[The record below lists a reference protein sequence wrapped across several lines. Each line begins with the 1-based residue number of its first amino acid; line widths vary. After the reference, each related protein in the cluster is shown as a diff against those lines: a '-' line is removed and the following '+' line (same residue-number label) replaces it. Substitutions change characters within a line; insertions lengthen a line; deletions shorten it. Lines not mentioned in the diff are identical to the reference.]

1 VFVLIAYYLS
11 LGFRSLRK
19 APILTALMVMS
30 IAFGVAAS
38 MTTYA
43 VFRAMSGDPIPWKSS
58 KLFFPQLDIW
68 GPESRSGGQPYQDLP
83 DTLTYIDATALM
95 RRHGNISQSA
105 LYPIA
110 PTVYPDDATKKSFSV
125 TGHAVYTDFFN
136 IVDAPFLYGS
146 GWSAEDDQNHA
157 LLAVINSTLNQRLFG
172 GSNSVGKDIR
182 LNDRTYRIVGVL
194 NDWHPQPKFYDLA
207 MSSAFGAADD
217 VFVPFTAAIDQQMPT
232 NGGFSCGKSLPAPG
246 FAGVLNST
254 CTWIAYMVELDSA
267 SQVESYRHFLE
278 NYMRDQQHAGRFGWP
293 PNYHLRNLPAWMD
306 LEQVVP
312 PETKMSV
319 VVASCFLIVCMV
331 NAIGLLLAKFLRRSN
346 EIGVRRA
353 LGATRGAIA
362 LQFGAEAA
370 TVGIAGGVI
379 GLLFTWAGVAWMNHI
394 LPAEVAVLTRIDV
407 SLLAQTLL
415 LAIVAAILAG
425 MYPILRASQVRPAMQ
440 LKID

>member
-1 VFVLIAYYLS
+1 LIAYYLS

-19 APILTALMVMS
+19 SPILTALMVMS

-58 KLFFPQLDIW
+58 KLFFPQLDTW
-68 GPESRSGGQPYQDLP
+68 GPASRSGGQPYQELP
-83 DTLTYIDATALM
+83 DVLTYIDGTALM
-95 RRHGNISQSA
+95 RRHGNIPQTA
-105 LYPIA
+105 MYPIA
-110 PTVYPDDATKKSFSV
+110 PTVHPDDPTKKSISV
-125 TGHAVYTDFFN
+125 LGHAVYTDFFS

-146 GWSAEDDQNHA
+146 GWSAQDDKNHA
-157 LLAVINSTLNQRLFG
+157 QLAVINSTLNQRLFG
-172 GSNSVGKDIR
+172 GGNSVGKDIR
-182 LNDRTYRIVGVL
+182 LNDRTYRVVGVL

-207 MSSAFGAADD
+207 NSSAFGAADD

-232 NGGFSCGKSLPAPG
+232 NGGFACGAALPAPG
-246 FAGVLNST
+246 FAGVLNSS
-254 CTWIAYMVELDSA
+254 CAWISYMVELDST

-278 NYMRDQQHAGRFGWP
+278 NYMSDQQHAGRFGWP
-293 PNYHLRNLPAWMD
+293 PNYRLRNLPAWMD

-370 TVGIAGGVI
+370 TIGIAGGVI
-379 GLLFTWAGVAWMNHI
+379 GLLLTWAGTVWMNHI
-394 LPAEVAVLTRIDV
+394 LPAEVAVLTRIDA
-407 SLLAQTLL
+407 SLLAETLL